1 MNWIVLKSL
10 NEIYTQGKTSKK
22 ESLLKDPFVLHL
34 LKNTKELK
42 AYKNDILKGSGFEK
56 LYEQKYLDD
65 FNRFNAFLLAN
76 TLLKSQTRFEE
87 KDIRILMSI
96 SQQMDTGELYAVRE
110 QIIANQESVRGVS
123 LMFFKNEKYLEE
135 KISLVNAV
143 KQLLN
148 IEELANDKDQQY
160 LYVLQCDEANKIVLC
175 ENLDFLKRPATPRA
189 NNVELWYAGG
199 KNIAKLDYIN
209 TRGLPIYYSCD
220 WDYDGLK
227 IFEAVLEKIPEIK
240 LLYPN
245 GEPRSIE
252 ITEHKSFW
260 KNNTL
265 AGLNEMAYNTDQRN
279 LINKLID
286 KDQWIIEESNNLIDM
301 LSSHS

>member
-10 NEIYTQGKTSKK
+10 NEIYTEGKTSKK

-34 LKNTKELK
+34 LKNTKELR
-42 AYKNDILKGSGFEK
+42 AYKNHILKGSGFEK
-56 LYEQKYLDD
+56 LYEHKYLNE
-65 FNRFNAFLLAN
+65 FNTFNTFLMEN

-96 SQQMDTGELYAVRE
+96 RQQMDSGELYAVRE

-135 KISLVNAV
+135 KISLVNAI
-143 KQLLN
+143 KQLLK
-148 IEELANDKDQQY
+148 IEELSNDKDQQY
-160 LYVLQCDEANKIVLC
+160 LYVLQCNKPNKIVLC
-175 ENLDFLKRPATPRA
+175 ENLDFLKRPAAPRA

-199 KNIAKLDYIN
+199 KNIAKLDYVN
-209 TRGLPIYYSCD
+209 TRDLQIYYSCD

-245 GEPRSIE
+245 GEHRSIE

-260 KNNTL
+260 QNNTFS
-265 AGLNEMAYNTDQRN
+265 GLNEMAYNKDQRN

-286 KDQWIIEESNNLIDM
+286 KNQWIIEESNNLIDM
-301 LSSHS
+301 LSTHS